1 MGKLFSPAGKL
12 ESNLM
17 HPLPLLF
24 TRRLFERPRG
34 GLVVDQVLRVG
45 PALSRKPNWPHEYGR
60 RMQQVSYSGEKYKEM
75 RSVDYSSSV
84 YLWGAGQEIMLL

>member
-1 MGKLFSPAGKL
+1 
-12 ESNLM
+12 M